1 MKDVE
6 TIDAESG
13 RSAGDVGPARGAL
26 RLDVGLYQGLFDDP
40 DIEEADKI
48 AFLEALWSIM
58 VAFVDL
64 GFDVGP
70 AAKSCGQVREGDG
83 PRPLPG
89 PDAVSLTDRFGI
101 ENDYGSQEPGSL
113 GRADGRQS

>member
-6 TIDAESG
+6 TIDADIG
-13 RSAGDVGPARGAL
+13 RSAGDAGPARRAL
-26 RLDVGLYQGLFDDP
+26 TLDVALYQGLLDDP
-40 DIEEADKI
+40 DIEEADKM

-70 AAKSCGQVREGDG
+70 AAKSCGQVGQGDD

-89 PDAVSLTDRFGI
+89 PDAISLADRFGI
-101 ENDYGSQEPGSL
+101 ENDHGAQEPESL